1 MISCLLSNCRI
12 RIPCAVTETKGNM
25 TTTPDYQSLH
35 VLSHVVVLNI
45 AIRCELAIH
54 ILTIDIV
61 YFACHGH
68 VYLAGQR
75 KEPGNTAHRTQSTD
89 RSAPAHHFY
98 AVCFSAAELFRLESL
113 WRHTREQRQGWIPIK
128 PH

>member
-1 MISCLLSNCRI
+1 
-12 RIPCAVTETKGNM
+12 M

-98 AVCFSAAELFRLESL
+98 TVCFSAAELFRLESL
-113 WRHTREQRQGWIPIK
+113 WRHTREQRRGWIPIK